1 MKTIEKRKMLRVRTD
16 GSTSEMVNDEVAV
29 ESQISIVINGNNYVT
44 LACTPDKLEDLV
56 MGHLLS
62 EGIIDD
68 PSQITHVQ
76 VAEGYRCEVDV
87 VPELDLAKR
96 IERADSQH
104 QMIIKGYKKILSS
117 SVKSESKPV
126 LPVPSSGTTFPI
138 SALQKAANS
147 LSRDTVIY
155 RRTGGVH
162 AACIARADGRTVCL
176 AEDIARY
183 NAVDKVIG
191 RSAIQGYSLHD
202 KFLAVTGRVARS
214 IVLKAVRVKIPVIVS
229 ISAVMA
235 SGVDT
240 AEMTGV
246 TVVGF
251 CREGRMNIYTYP
263 DRIVLSG

>member
-1 MKTIEKRKMLRVRTD
+1 MKTIEKRKMLRARTD
-16 GSTSEMVNDEVAV
+16 GSSLETMDDEVAV
-29 ESQISIVINGNNYVT
+29 ESQITIVINGKSYVT

-68 PSQITHVQ
+68 PSQIARLQ
-76 VAEGYRCEVDV
+76 ISEGYRCEVDV
-87 VPELDLAKR
+87 VRELDLAKR

-104 QMIIKGYKKILSS
+104 QTTIKGYKTILSS
-117 SVKSESKPV
+117 TKLESKPALAV
-126 LPVPSSGTTFPI
+126 MPSAATFPI
-138 SALQKAANS
+138 SSLQKAADS
-147 LSRDTVIY
+147 LSRDAVIY
-155 RRTGGVH
+155 HRTGGVH
-162 AACIARADGRTVCL
+162 AACIAHAGGETVCL

-191 RSAIQGYSLHD
+191 KCAIQGCSLHD
-202 KFLAVTGRVARS
+202 KFLAVTGRVAGS
-214 IVLKAVRVKIPVIVS
+214 IVLKAVRAKIPVIVS

>member
-1 MKTIEKRKMLRVRTD
+1 MKTIEKRKMLRARTD
-16 GSTSEMVNDEVAV
+16 GSSLETMDDEVAV
-29 ESQISIVINGNNYVT
+29 ESQITIMINGKSYVT

-56 MGHLLS
+56 TGHLLS
-62 EGIIDD
+62 EGIIDE
-68 PSQITHVQ
+68 PSQIARLQ
-76 VAEGYRCEVDV
+76 ISEGYRCEVDV

-104 QMIIKGYKKILSS
+104 QTTKGYETILSS
-117 SVKSESKPV
+117 TKLESKPDLAV
-126 LPVPSSGTTFPI
+126 MPSATTFPI
-138 SALQKAANS
+138 SSLQKATDS
-147 LSRDTVIY
+147 LSRDAVIY
-155 RRTGGVH
+155 HRTGGVH
-162 AACIARADGRTVCL
+162 AASIACVDGRTVCL

-191 RSAIQGYSLHD
+191 KCAIQGCSLHD
-202 KFLAVTGRVARS
+202 KFLAVTGRVAGS
-214 IVLKAVRVKIPVIVS
+214 IVLKAVRAKIPVIVS